1 MSMSAPTVTSETPE
15 SPETPGTEGPGGAD
29 RAETAAAPAPEPAPA
44 LRAALSRTWV
54 QAAAVVAVLAVAA
67 ALPLPG
73 SATAFPG
80 GPGEALDGWLKEL
93 YSWVVSNRDTSPL
106 FVYGF
111 NYLSVYLGSA
121 VVLIS
126 DLLAT
131 LTWTGVA
138 VIGALGAW
146 RLAGWRVML
155 VVAAAFAVF
164 GLTGLWDEAM
174 LTLALITA
182 AVALALVVGLP
193 LGVWA
198 GRSDRVERALRPVL
212 DFMQTMPAFAYLMP
226 MLLLF
231 GIGNPSAAVATAI
244 YALPPAVRI
253 TSMALRGVD
262 KGAVEAAES
271 LGSTRWQML
280 AKVRLPLAKR
290 TIMLGVNQT
299 IMLGVSMVVI
309 ASVIGA
315 GGLGDAIY
323 QALQKGDI
331 GRALEAG
338 LAIVMLAIAMDRVT
352 GAMGAGRPL
361 PAPWQRIAFA
371 GALVAS
377 LAVFLL
383 PTPLRA
389 PDGWPR
395 AWQLDLAGPV
405 NAFYEALKDAI
416 GGFTSLVGDWTVVWV
431 LEPLHMLLAGPPWWL
446 VIAAAAVLGYLFA
459 GGRAAAVGALSL
471 LAVGLMGQW
480 GNGMDT
486 LSQVLLAAV
495 LVVALGLVLGIA
507 MARND
512 RLAAVLRP
520 VLDAMQTLPPFV
532 YLIPAVALFSVGRVP
547 ALVAAVVFALPPVIR
562 LVNDGIRGVPANTV
576 EAARSLGSS
585 RGQLLS
591 KVQLPL
597 ARSALL
603 MAVNQAIMLILSMVV
618 IGALVGG
625 GALGYDVVFGLK
637 QNEFGQG
644 LTAGLAIVC
653 LGLLLDRMTQGRKNN
668 A

>member
-1 MSMSAPTVTSETPE
+1 MPATTATTATTAT
-15 SPETPGTEGPGGAD
+15 PETPATPEKVPATADGAEQAGTGSG
-29 RAETAAAPAPEPAPA
+29 A
-44 LRAALSRTWV
+44 LRSLLSRTWV
-54 QAAAVVAVLAVAA
+54 QAAAVLAVLALAA

-73 SATAFPG
+73 GVPAFPA
-80 GPGEALDGWLKEL
+80 GPGEWLDGRLKEL
-93 YSWVVSNRDTSPL
+93 FSWVVSNRDTSPL

-111 NYLSVYLGSA
+111 NYVSVYLGSA
-121 VVLIS
+121 VVLIN
-126 DLLAT
+126 DLLTT
-131 LTWTGVA
+131 LTWTGVT
-138 VIGALGAW
+138 VLGVLAAW

-155 VVAAAFAVF
+155 VVLAAFAVF
-164 GLTGLWDEAM
+164 GLFGLWEEAM
-174 LTLALITA
+174 ETLALITA
-182 AVALALVVGLP
+182 AVLLALVVGLP
-193 LGVWA
+193 LGIWS
-198 GRSDRVERALRPVL
+198 GRSDRAERAMRPVL

-226 MLLLF
+226 MLLMF

-262 KGAVEAAES
+262 KGAAEAAES
-271 LGSTRWQML
+271 LGSTNLQML
-280 AKVRLPLAKR
+280 LKVRLPLAKR

-315 GGLGDAIY
+315 GGLGDAVY
-323 QALQKGDI
+323 QALQKDRI
-331 GRALEAG
+331 GLALEAG
-338 LAIVMLAIAMDRVT
+338 LAIVMLAISMDRVT
-352 GAMGAGRPL
+352 GAIGHGRPVPPRWRRL
-361 PAPWQRIAFA
+361 AFGGGLLA
-371 GALVAS
+371 A

-389 PDGWPR
+389 VDGWPR
-395 AWQLDLAGPV
+395 AWELDLATPAQ
-405 NAFYEALKDAI
+405 AFYEAMKDTIGPVTSAI
-416 GGFTSLVGDWTVVWV
+416 GDWTVVWV
-431 LEPLHMLLAGPPWWL
+431 LEPLHQMLAGAPWWL
-446 VIAAAAVLGYLFA
+446 VVIAAAVLGGLLA
-459 GGRAAAVGALSL
+459 GRRAAVVGVLSL
-471 LAVGLMGQW
+471 LAMGLMGQW
-480 GNGMDT
+480 GNGMNT
-486 LSQVLLAAV
+486 LSQVLLATV
-495 LVVALGLVLGIA
+495 LVLALGVVLGIG
-507 MARND
+507 MSRSD
-512 RLAAVLRP
+512 RAAAVIRP

-585 RGQLLS
+585 RSQLLA

-597 ARSALL
+597 ARSSMLL
-603 MAVNQAIMLILSMVV
+603 AVNQAIMLILSMVV

-637 QNEFGQG
+637 QNEFGMG